1 MVTFDYITKLIDNT
15 LSDGRYTF
23 GDRLDVLSNL
33 IENTIEQDYQ
43 AGTTDIK
50 PIYLLTH
57 LDLV

>member
-1 MVTFDYITKLIDNT
+1 MSTFDHITELIDAT

-23 GDRLDVLSNL
+23 GDRLDMLSTSVEKL
-33 IENTIEQDYQ
+33 IEQAYQTGTI
-43 AGTTDIK
+43 DIK